1 MRPTGFW
8 VFAVL
13 RLVMRR
19 PTHPTCSW
27 RVVSFKI
34 PAYVLEEL
42 DRRAK
47 ELRLHRSEL
56 IRRIICEYL
65 GIKYGQ

>member
-8 VFAVL
+8 VFTVL

-19 PTHPTCSW
+19 RPTCSW